1 MDKIIDMALIV
12 DEPDLPPEG
21 ALQNPKDFV
30 FSHVE
35 IVHAVKSLSL
45 NSVAVGDYF
54 VVMSGEADTTI
65 CGEPYLALQLWLN
78 MSSGDYMG
86 RDDMLFSSQEIN
98 EVFFKSVRLIQSV
111 VKVYF
116 YFCQAMFISIK
127 CSTWGEFRTPQIW

>member
-35 IVHAVKSLSL
+35 IVHAVKTLSL
-45 NSVAVGDYF
+45 NSVAVGNYF

-65 CGEPYLALQLWLN
+65 CGEPYLALQLWIN

-86 RDDMLFSSQEIN
+86 RDGGL
-98 EVFFKSVRLIQSV
+98 
-111 VKVYF
+111 
-116 YFCQAMFISIK
+116 FISQNFNS
-127 CSTWGEFRTPQIW
+127 ST

>member
-1 MDKIIDMALIV
+1 MALIE
-12 DEPDLPPEG
+12 DDPDLQPDGG
-21 ALQNPKDFV
+21 AQNPKDFV
-30 FSHVE
+30 FNHEE
-35 IVHAVKSLSL
+35 ISHAVKTLSL
-45 NSVAVGDYF
+45 NSVAVGNYF
-54 VVMSGEADTTI
+54 VAMSGEADTTI